1 MIGFLKNYGWLFG
14 NLIWINMLLSILL
27 IFFER
32 RNPTVTLLWIM
43 VLVFL
48 PGIGFVFYLFLGQDL
63 SKKRIFKVKE
73 RADTYYKDL
82 ITEQKVNLN
91 SGIYHQNDRD
101 FDRYR
106 DLVEL
111 HLRNSQA
118 YYTHNND
125 VEIYYNGQEKFAAL
139 LESIK
144 NAKEYIYIQYYIF
157 KDDEIGSEIIEEL
170 IKKSEEGLEVK
181 FLVDG
186 MGGRNLSRESRKKM
200 EDAGIDLAVFFP
212 PFVPFIS
219 VRINYR
225 NHRKLCVI
233 DGREGYV
240 GGFNVGDE
248 YLGRYK
254 KFGHWRDTH
263 IKIVGSAVNSLQ
275 WRFFLDWKFASNSE
289 IETKQSYLHEK
300 NSEEKVGIQ
309 IVSSGPDSK
318 WPSVKD
324 GYMKMI
330 SDAREKLY
338 IESPYFIPD
347 DSMLEALRLASLSGV
362 DVRVMLPNK
371 PDHIFVYWAGM
382 SYVGDLLK
390 AGVRFYTYEEGFL
403 HSKVF
408 ISDDYV
414 SSVGTANLDIRSFQL
429 NFEVNAFMYDKE
441 INRQLTE
448 NFIKD
453 LEYCEEIT
461 PEKYEKRSIIIK
473 IKESFSRLLSPIL

>member
-1 MIGFLKNYGWLFG
+1 
-14 NLIWINMLLSILL
+14 
-27 IFFER
+27 
-32 RNPTVTLLWIM
+32 
-43 VLVFL
+43 
-48 PGIGFVFYLFLGQDL
+48 
-63 SKKRIFKVKE
+63 
-73 RADTYYKDL
+73 
-82 ITEQKVNLN
+82 
-91 SGIYHQNDRD
+91 
-101 FDRYR
+101 
-106 DLVEL
+106 
-111 HLRNSQA
+111 
-118 YYTHNND
+118 
-125 VEIYYNGQEKFAAL
+125 
-139 LESIK
+139 
-144 NAKEYIYIQYYIF
+144 
-157 KDDEIGSEIIEEL
+157 
-170 IKKSEEGLEVK
+170 
-181 FLVDG
+181 
-186 MGGRNLSRESRKKM
+186 M
-200 EDAGIDLAVFFP
+200 EAAGIDLAVFFP